1 MEVKAS
7 AGCQTYPPTSFQVCG
22 AIRDKYNQMGGPTS
36 FLLLPKS
43 NELTN
48 PGNTGKRSEFIG
60 GNIYWSAA
68 TGAHPVAH
76 EFLFKWGDHGYET
89 GFLKYPTTD
98 EIVLPDGVSRRQE
111 FQGGHIYWSAATG
124 AHTIQGQIYD
134 KWKSL
139 NAERGVLG
147 FPTSDEIVAPDRTGR
162 FTNFQNGA
170 IYWHPTAGAHPV
182 YGPIRVFWALSGYEA
197 GAYGY
202 PTSDPTYTGDNI
214 SQEFQRGTLRLWDG
228 NLEGILHQ
236 AQDYQITPA
245 DTNVF
250 PEYDIDLNFD
260 NYGITPDPDGSKAER
275 TREEAGYVAA
285 YFQNEN
291 RPTALT
297 LWTRLFSNMGLSYG
311 IPTATVD
318 SWMED
323 NATNY
328 PDAGLVPPAQVRAA
342 NRDRAVALAIA
353 QADQR
358 KKAVKV
364 VVSSANWLRTA
375 GIQNDHVQS
384 LGRYKMSAATAVIAS
399 PGPAGRH
406 PIKLA
411 QQAHIEDGYDFARSN
426 PGEDGF
432 AQQAANV
439 AVDGF
444 ELGIAKW
451 YFVYGDGSQIHWEG
465 LR

>member
-1 MEVKAS
+1 
-7 AGCQTYPPTSFQVCG
+7 
-22 AIRDKYNQMGGPTS
+22 
-36 FLLLPKS
+36 
-43 NELTN
+43 
-48 PGNTGKRSEFIG
+48 
-60 GNIYWSAA
+60 
-68 TGAHPVAH
+68 
-76 EFLFKWGDHGYET
+76 
-89 GFLKYPTTD
+89 
-98 EIVLPDGVSRRQE
+98 
-111 FQGGHIYWSAATG
+111 
-124 AHTIQGQIYD
+124 
-134 KWKSL
+134 
-139 NAERGVLG
+139 
-147 FPTSDEIVAPDRTGR
+147 
-162 FTNFQNGA
+162 
-170 IYWHPTAGAHPV
+170 
-182 YGPIRVFWALSGYEA
+182 
-197 GAYGY
+197 
-202 PTSDPTYTGDNI
+202 
-214 SQEFQRGTLRLWDG
+214 
-228 NLEGILHQ
+228 
-236 AQDYQITPA
+236 
-245 DTNVF
+245 
-250 PEYDIDLNFD
+250 
-260 NYGITPDPDGSKAER
+260 
-275 TREEAGYVAA
+275 
-285 YFQNEN
+285 
-291 RPTALT
+291 
-297 LWTRLFSNMGLSYG
+297 MGLSYG